1 MNRCLKDKTLLL
13 LQGKEGNSAQRA
25 HLTQCAA
32 CAARYEDLRRDLMAI
47 SQVLREKPPAQAMAH
62 RFRPR
67 IIRWAPATL
76 GMALALMLSW
86 QGMRMWISSAPRPTG
101 NGGRGSLESSQWIFV
116 KFILTQRSDGGGADR
131 CDGCRLRLGGCGSG
145 GRPTVRMV
153 RPAVAGENGI
163 RN

>member
-47 SQVLREKPPAQAMAH
+47 SQVLREKPPARAMAH
-62 RFRPR
+62 HFQP
-67 IIRWAPATL
+67 APYPL
-76 GMALALMLSW
+76 GACNPGDGFGSNALLARHADVDLV
-86 QGMRMWISSAPRPTG
+86 RSSAHR
-101 NGGRGSLESSQWIFV
+101 NGGRGSLESSQWISV

-131 CDGCRLRLGGCGSG
+131 YDGCL
-145 GRPTVRMV
+145 
-153 RPAVAGENGI
+153 
-163 RN
+163 